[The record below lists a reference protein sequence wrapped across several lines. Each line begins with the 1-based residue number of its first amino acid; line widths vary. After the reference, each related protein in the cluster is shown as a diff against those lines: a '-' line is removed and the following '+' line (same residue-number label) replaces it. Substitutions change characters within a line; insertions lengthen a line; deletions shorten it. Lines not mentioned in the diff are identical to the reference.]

1 MSFAVRVNG
10 KAIITGEHAVI
21 RGSPAL
27 VFPVS
32 SCALEIQQVDPEGP
46 FRVNSDRSPES
57 KMVLMGVL
65 ERALQNVGRTFDDL
79 RGVYRVDST
88 IPIGA
93 GLGASAALCV
103 AVARFFEHRG
113 WVHHNALFDFS
124 RELENIFHGESSGV
138 DIAVALEGNPIIY
151 SRQSPIQRLNVTNSY
166 WLFVSHCGTKGVTVD
181 CVRAVKDL
189 WARDSLRAESID
201 REMEQSVLLAQRAFG
216 PEGDVSHMARSFQI
230 ARACFKNWGLT
241 QGKLEDHMEALLGAG
256 AIAVKPTGSGGGG
269 HVLSLW
275 KTRPPETTGSFHLLE
290 VMRGS

>member
-1 MSFAVRVNG
+1 MSFATRVYG

-27 VFPVS
+27 VFPVN
-32 SCALEIQQVDPEGP
+32 SCALELQQVDQDGP
-46 FRVNSDRSPES
+46 FRVISDRSPES

-93 GLGASAALCV
+93 GLGASAALSV
-103 AVARFFEHRG
+103 AVARFFEHLE
-113 WVHHNALFDFS
+113 WVQSDALFDFS

-138 DIAVALEGNPIIY
+138 DIAVALEGSPIVY
-151 SRQSPIQRLNVTNSY
+151 SRQSPIQRLKIENSY

-181 CVRAVKDL
+181 CVRLVKDL
-189 WARDSLRAESID
+189 WRHDSVKAKSID
-201 REMEQSVLLAQRAFG
+201 IQMEESVRLAQRAFG
-216 PEGDVSHMARSFQI
+216 PGGSLKEMRRSFELARS
-230 ARACFKNWGLT
+230 CFESWGLT
-241 QGKLEDHMEALLGAG
+241 QGKLEDHMQALLQAG
-256 AIAVKPTGSGGGG
+256 AVAIKPTGSGGGG

-275 KTRPPETTGSFHLLE
+275 SSRPQETPGSFQLME
-290 VMRGS
+290 VLRGD